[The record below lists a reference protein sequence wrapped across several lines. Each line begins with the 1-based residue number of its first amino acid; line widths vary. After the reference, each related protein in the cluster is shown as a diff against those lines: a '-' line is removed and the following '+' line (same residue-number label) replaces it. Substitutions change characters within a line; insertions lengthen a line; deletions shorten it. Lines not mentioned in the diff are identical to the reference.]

1 MLKMEKDTQL
11 MIIGNGFDRA
21 CGLESTY
28 SSFFKYHYSK
38 IFNLK
43 NKPATEFNVKELKD
57 KFYKLRD
64 DALSIFKSFHDKNN
78 RYNELLK
85 KYPDLKNVNCWD
97 LIFLAMTISQNNSKI
112 NLKWCDVEDTI
123 LQCIN
128 SLLIKNVFPVSDPS
142 TDFFIQQI
150 SSITLRQTF
159 SEGNSKDN
167 YSLHLLNELHK
178 FEDTFAKYIVKLM
191 ENSNYNHNVIEM
203 IKNLYDENSYSLSC
217 NKISILSFNYSADMR
232 IKNAFNEKPRFPS
245 ITHWSNIHGLAAYKN
260 GNVRQIIGK
269 GNEVP
274 SPIFGVDNH
283 DITSFK
289 EIDGVKKDPRFFFTK
304 AYRLLENKV
313 NNIREPFNYTDIK
326 LITIMGHSLNS
337 ADYTYFITI
346 FNNVHLYDSDVCL
359 EVYYYANNNK
369 MHDTQEERMAIRNI
383 SNLLINY
390 GNTIDDFHGQNIMNK
405 LVLEKRISII
415 PNHHKFKC

>member
-1 MLKMEKDTQL
+1 
-11 MIIGNGFDRA
+11 
-21 CGLESTY
+21 
-28 SSFFKYHYSK
+28 
-38 IFNLK
+38 
-43 NKPATEFNVKELKD
+43 
-57 KFYKLRD
+57 
-64 DALSIFKSFHDKNN
+64 
-78 RYNELLK
+78 
-85 KYPDLKNVNCWD
+85 
-97 LIFLAMTISQNNSKI
+97 
-112 NLKWCDVEDTI
+112 
-123 LQCIN
+123 
-128 SLLIKNVFPVSDPS
+128 
-142 TDFFIQQI
+142 
-150 SSITLRQTF
+150 F

-289 EIDGVKKDPRFFFTK
+289 EIDGVKKDPR
-304 AYRLLENKV
+304 
-313 NNIREPFNYTDIK
+313 
-326 LITIMGHSLNS
+326 
-337 ADYTYFITI
+337 
-346 FNNVHLYDSDVCL
+346 
-359 EVYYYANNNK
+359 
-369 MHDTQEERMAIRNI
+369 
-383 SNLLINY
+383 
-390 GNTIDDFHGQNIMNK
+390 
-405 LVLEKRISII
+405 
-415 PNHHKFKC
+415 